1 MQRIQTVNAWT
12 STNPLSQA
20 MRVGD
25 VLYVS
30 GQLGIDPRSGEL
42 AGTDI
47 GAQTRTAI
55 ANLTAVLEA
64 AGSSLSDVAKTTCF
78 LIDLARDA
86 GEFNRIYAKS
96 FEHRP
101 ARSTVGVADL
111 GQGRLVEI
119 EAIAIVGAGG
129 R

>member
-1 MQRIQTVNAWT
+1 MEKIQTANAWM
-12 STNPLSQA
+12 SPNPLSQA

-30 GQLGIDPRSGEL
+30 GQLGMDPRSGEL
-42 AGTDI
+42 AGVGI
-47 GAQTRTAI
+47 GEQTRAAI

-64 AGSSLSDVAKTTCF
+64 AGGSLKDVVKTTCF
-78 LIDLARDA
+78 LTDLARDA
-86 GEFNRIYAKS
+86 GEFNRIYAES

-101 ARSTVGVADL
+101 ARSTIGVADL
-111 GQGRLVEI
+111 GPGRLVEI
-119 EAIAIVGAGG
+119 EAVAIVGDGE